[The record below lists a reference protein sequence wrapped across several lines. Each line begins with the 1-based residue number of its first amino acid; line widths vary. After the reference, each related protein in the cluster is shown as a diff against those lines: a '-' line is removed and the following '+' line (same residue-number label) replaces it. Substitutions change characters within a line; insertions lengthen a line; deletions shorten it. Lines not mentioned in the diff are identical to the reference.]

1 MALAAADLAARARA
15 LFTENLSLK
24 ILSFL
29 FALVLYSL
37 VHDVQDAQRL
47 VDIGLT
53 VRVPPDSANRT
64 LTSQSATKVRLT
76 LRGSRAAL
84 DDIHIDDLG
93 TLQVDAH
100 SGTEKEIALGP
111 EMVHGLPPGVR
122 VEELEPATIS
132 LHWEDEIVR
141 DVPVEVSVVGSP
153 ASGYVVKG
161 TPGADPPTV
170 RVRGPKSEVL
180 TLQHARADAFEV
192 TGLTEGSYARELA
205 IDKRVG
211 LGYSISAVKAQLDIA
226 RELVERPFT
235 KLPVVVIGPP
245 KARAVPAEVDV
256 RLTCP
261 PEILRALRPEQVV
274 PQVEVAS
281 KDPTGALAHVPVE
294 VSVDR
299 CNALITPDKVIV
311 KW

>member
-1 MALAAADLAARARA
+1 MALEIAERAKA
-15 LFTENLSLK
+15 LLTENLNLK
-24 ILSFL
+24 LLSFA

-37 VHDVQDAQRL
+37 VHDAQDAQRA
-47 VDIGLT
+47 VDVGVT
-53 VRVPPDSANRT
+53 VRVPPDSANRI
-64 LTSQSATKVRLT
+64 LVSQSATKVRLT

-84 DDIHIDDLG
+84 DDIHTDDLG

-100 SGTEKEIALGP
+100 VGTEKELTLDA
-111 EMVHGLPPGVR
+111 EMVKALPPGVR
-122 VEELEPATIS
+122 VEAIDPPVIDLQ
-132 LHWEDEIVR
+132 WEDEIVR

-153 ASGYVVKG
+153 ANGYVEKG
-161 TPGADPPTV
+161 VPTADPKTV

-180 TLQHARADAFEV
+180 TLQHARAEAFDV
-192 TGLTEGSYARELA
+192 TGLTEGSYTRDLA
-205 IDKRVG
+205 IDKRSA
-211 LGYSISAVKAQLDIA
+211 LGYGVSEVKATIEIA

-235 KLPVVVIGPP
+235 KLAVAVIGPA
-245 KARAVPAEVDV
+245 KARTNPAEVDV

-274 PQVEVAS
+274 PQVEVQS
-281 KDPTGALAHVPVE
+281 KELTGVLAHVPVE

-299 CNALITPDKVIV
+299 CNALVTPDKVIV